1 MKENSR
7 REEYL
12 QKGKALFDTYQAEH
26 KAFMKRRRT
35 NTMLDQG
42 VKEENEMR
50 KRYDNSVKALAEEY
64 SDVSLSE

>member
-1 MKENSR
+1 MKESSR

-12 QKGKALFDTYQAEH
+12 QKGKILFDAYQAEH
-26 KAFMKRRRT
+26 KAFMEKRRN

-50 KRYDNSVKALAEEY
+50 KRYNDKVRALAEEY
-64 SDVSLSE
+64 RDVS